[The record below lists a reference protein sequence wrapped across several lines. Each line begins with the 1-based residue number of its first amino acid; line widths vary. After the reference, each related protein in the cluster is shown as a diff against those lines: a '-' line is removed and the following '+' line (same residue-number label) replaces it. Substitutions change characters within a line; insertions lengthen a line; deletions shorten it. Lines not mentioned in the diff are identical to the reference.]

1 MSAFTFAADVL
12 EEVARLMQRPPLV
25 EVSRGV
31 WLREDKQAAFKAAQ
45 TKDGN
50 NE

>member
-1 MSAFTFAADVL
+1 MSAYRFAADVL

-25 EVSRGV
+25 EVSRGI
-31 WLREDKQAAFKAAQ
+31 WLRADKMTAFKAAQ
-45 TKDGN
+45 AKDGN